1 MAYGLLQKLLFS
13 LDAETAHNLAL
24 SAIRK
29 GWVKT
34 STIQDSRLHRTA
46 FGIDF
51 PNPIGLAAGFD
62 KNGLALNQWKKLGF
76 GFIEVGTVT
85 RHAQPGNPKP
95 RLFRIP
101 SEHAIVNRMG
111 FNNQGADALAK
122 RLEVAN
128 PGIPVG
134 VNIGKSKVTELDDA
148 PEDYAYSFKL
158 LSPLCDYIVVNVSS
172 PNTPGLRTLQ
182 DKEPLTKILWRLRE
196 IDGIKPLLVKIS
208 PDMEES
214 GLDDV
219 VEVARD
225 FGLAGIVATNTSIRR
240 DVLQSNPNQDGG
252 LSGRPIRQLANQTL
266 RSLKQ
271 RVGDDLEI
279 IGVGGIESAN
289 DVREKFELGANLV
302 QVYSGW
308 VYKGPNFVSELC
320 RGLLVEELTATS
332 L

>member
-1 MAYGLLQKLLFS
+1 MGYGLLQKLLFS

-34 STIQDSRLHRTA
+34 STIQDSRLHRNA

-62 KNGLALNQWKKLGF
+62 KNGLALNQWKNLGF

-101 SEHAIVNRMG
+101 SEYAIVNRMG

-122 RLEVAN
+122 RLEKAS

-134 VNIGKSKVTELDDA
+134 VNIGKSKVTELVDA

-219 VEVARD
+219 VEAARD

-240 DVLQSNPNQDGG
+240 DVLSSNPNQDGG
-252 LSGRPIRQLANQTL
+252 LSGRPIRLLANETL
-266 RSLKQ
+266 KSLKQ
-271 RVGDDLEI
+271 RVGEDLEI

-289 DVREKFELGANLV
+289 DIREKFELGASLV

-308 VYKGPNFVSELC
+308 VYNGPNFVNELC
-320 RGLLVEELTATS
+320 RGLLEPTLATPS
-332 L
+332 S